1 MIMCLNTALQ
11 VNIPPHLGGPEIR
24 KNMEVEHDNGMEKW
38 PVSQRISHMQD
49 LTYMSRNTKHLSYQ
63 CAVRDNISLHLLL
76 ISGRKEGSLI
86 KLSWKSI
93 LSVRDAIF
101 VGRQACRGCEI
112 HRNATHPNPWAH
124 DLKKIT
130 DSNRQILVWT
140 AVKLE
145 FYEFLIIFV
154 FLTRWKLNLK
164 K

>member
-11 VNIPPHLGGPEIR
+11 VNIPPHLGVQEIR

-49 LTYMSRNTKHLSYQ
+49 LTYMSRNTKQYLSYQ

-154 FLTRWKLNLK
+154 FLIYSMKIK
-164 K
+164 F